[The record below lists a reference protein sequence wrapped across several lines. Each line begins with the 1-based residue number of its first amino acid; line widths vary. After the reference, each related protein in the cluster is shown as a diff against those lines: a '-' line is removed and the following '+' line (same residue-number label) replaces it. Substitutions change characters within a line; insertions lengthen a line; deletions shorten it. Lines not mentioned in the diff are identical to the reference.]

1 MKTSKIMTGQAASEV
16 LLMVLN
22 LFSEFT
28 GDNKDREMREVKC
41 KDCGAFGHASRS
53 SRSPNKC
60 GYDLLVPQPLKT
72 RKEKEN
78 QDPCRLLGL
87 PTPGTINQAERDK
100 KQKQVT
106 RQSSDERQGKALFT
120 EFPMDSPRME
130 QDFNLVTSSVAHVS
144 GQPLR
149 MQFTRIFGDC
159 WNSRFI
165 TAAPGLGIE
174 RETPPSACPA
184 SQENG
189 EQTHSQVPWT
199 VLYEDLQVSSSSEDS
214 DGD

>member
-1 MKTSKIMTGQAASEV
+1 MSQRLPSQSVGYRVDPKDHAESQGQGRASKNTYKQE
-16 LLMVLN
+16 LLCSHPD
-22 LFSEFT
+22 LFGF
-28 GDNKDREMREVKC
+28 
-41 KDCGAFGHASRS
+41 F
-53 SRSPNKC
+53 
-60 GYDLLVPQPLKT
+60 Q
-72 RKEKEN
+72 
-78 QDPCRLLGL
+78 
-87 PTPGTINQAERDK
+87 
-100 KQKQVT
+100 
-106 RQSSDERQGKALFT
+106 
-120 EFPMDSPRME
+120 
-130 QDFNLVTSSVAHVS
+130 TSSVAHVS

>member
-1 MKTSKIMTGQAASEV
+1 M
-16 LLMVLN
+16 
-22 LFSEFT
+22 
-28 GDNKDREMREVKC
+28 VKC
-41 KDCGAFGHASRS
+41 KDCGAIGHDSRS
-53 SRSPNKC
+53 SRCPNKC
-60 GYDLLVPQPLKT
+60 GYSLLVPQPLKT

-78 QDPCRLLGL
+78 QDPHRLLGL
-87 PTPGTINQAERDK
+87 PTPGTINQAERDEK
-100 KQKQVT
+100 PKQVT
-106 RQSSDERQGKALFT
+106 RQSSDEQQGKAPFT
-120 EFPMDSPRME
+120 EFPMNSPRME
-130 QDFNLVTSSVAHVS
+130 QDFNLATPSAAHVS

-159 WNSRFI
+159 WISRFI
-165 TAAPGLGIE
+165 TAAPGCGIE

-189 EQTHSQVPWT
+189 ERTRSQVPWT